1 MKLNYNFLFTLYK
14 LKHVDNTFKY
24 TETFDVILATYKYVI
39 YVTLEL
45 SNKLKFLLLNN
56 SISLFI

>member
-14 LKHVDNTFKY
+14 LKPVDNTFKD
-24 TETFDVILATYKYVI
+24 TETFDVMLGTYEYVI